1 MFTVPLKTRA
11 YLLTESHKNRTYL
24 LVLVLGDAFQAK
36 EKGVVS
42 KIFLGHSPRPLPVL
56 FMGISLLK
64 SYSSPHLPK
73 FKEFSLEQL

>member
-1 MFTVPLKTRA
+1 MFTEPLKKWT

-42 KIFLGHSPRPLPVL
+42 KIFLGHSPQTPSCS
-56 FMGISLLK
+56 FHGDI
-64 SYSSPHLPK
+64 
-73 FKEFSLEQL
+73 FAKEL